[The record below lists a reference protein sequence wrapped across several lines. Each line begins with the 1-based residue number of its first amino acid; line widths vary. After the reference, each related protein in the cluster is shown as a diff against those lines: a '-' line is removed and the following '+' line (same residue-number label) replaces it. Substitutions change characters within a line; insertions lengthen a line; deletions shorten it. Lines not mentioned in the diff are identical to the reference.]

1 MQAIWCCFSM
11 CCSRRIR
18 QTMFVVVKS
27 KGFVG
32 QRSTTLSFPVT
43 AFGGIFSLSAQPT
56 HLLSFL
62 DLKEWYYSGLMQ
74 VLAQVLWHSNC
85 SWGQLQFFKIPS
97 SIDPSFTNS
106 IPIKLKTIK
115 CNLADTLLGFV
126 QKQMTGSVWVQGIQ
140 SQRCLQ
146 KQKAE
151 EYSDS
156 QSFLGQ
162 YLLLLRLACP
172 TAGGD
177 PASLCSEQL
186 SEAERSAEHF
196 SKAVIDVLSGGIHLV
211 FAFSWGSV
219 CVWVCVCLQW
229 NPSLTDSTTTGTL
242 GGVCVCLDVCT
253 CTCVH
258 LEPQNRQSLQCE
270 STFMSLVPH
279 YNPIKLTNY
288 TTRNL
293 FCFVSTGLRITL
305 KGTVLLP
312 GNKRRLHAVIHV
324 ILLRYNTWKHLP
336 PRRISVSAKPFCV
349 WSFHAGLT
357 SGHTSD
363 PMWRIHGRERS
374 RPPWPSLARRRGV
387 WWEPARGQPPVWGRG
402 CSRYPSFHNKKSSF
416 LDD

>member
-219 CVWVCVCLQW
+219 CVWVCVFTVKPFLDRLNHNW
-229 NPSLTDSTTTGTL
+229 HTR
-242 GGVCVCLDVCT
+242 GGVCVFGRVYLYLCT
-253 CTCVH
+253 FGAAKPTELAVWVYFYVSRAP
-258 LEPQNRQSLQCE
+258 LQSHKADKLHHAQ
-270 STFMSLVPH
+270 LV
-279 YNPIKLTNY
+279 
-288 TTRNL
+288 L
-293 FCFVSTGLRITL
+293 FCVNGAAYYTEGNCASPGKQKKITRCNPRYTPQVQHL
-305 KGTVLLP
+305 KT
-312 GNKRRLHAVIHV
+312 
-324 ILLRYNTWKHLP
+324 
-336 PRRISVSAKPFCV
+336 SATTKN
-349 WSFHAGLT
+349 L
-357 SGHTSD
+357 
-363 PMWRIHGRERS
+363 
-374 RPPWPSLARRRGV
+374 SL
-387 WWEPARGQPPVWGRG
+387 
-402 CSRYPSFHNKKSSF
+402 C
-416 LDD
+416 